1 MLLEALARQEAV
13 VTRGQ
18 EKKDDDATLA
28 DLPLEEGE
36 VAVSSA
42 FTRENRT
49 MERFGEKLRAAVA
62 QMENGVS
69 NRAFE
74 KYMNLLYGQTET
86 ILDYMVRPIVVMDEP
101 EALLCAY
108 GQPKR
113 RVRSGVF
120 RGA

>member
-1 MLLEALARQEAV
+1 M
-13 VTRGQ
+13 TRGQ

-36 VAVSSA
+36 VAVPSA

-101 EALLCAY
+101 EALLRVWTAEAESSI
-108 GQPKR
+108 R
-113 RVRSGVF
+113 RFPRHLSAARLFRSSTT
-120 RGA
+120 